1 MNSLQS
7 RHIQNH
13 SDADGFEK
21 HWGYPDR
28 VVPCKN
34 DAGSCAYLDVVYH
47 SHDLG
52 MLYVGIF
59 WACVGAILLLWAC
72 LKHLG
77 RPIESY
83 TDTEADN
90 RGFVNKVQRTLMAI
104 RRRYLLPDALRA
116 VFGHT
121 TRFQVLVLAMLA
133 TYMLIFSFVGIV
145 YNTWVTPVK
154 KMPGVSNTRTS
165 LGPFADRV
173 GVLAYALT
181 PLSILLGARESL
193 LSVVTGI
200 PYQSFNFLH
209 RWTGY
214 IIFIQSALHTIG
226 WCVIQFRLYQ
236 PQPSVGNEFVKQLYI
251 IWGIV
256 AMILLTILVCL
267 STPWGIRLTGYEF
280 FRKAHYVLAMVYI
293 GACIGHWD
301 KLQCFLIPALILW
314 GLDRGARFARTA
326 MLHNHPLDGSKL
338 GFAPARASMTLF
350 EDFEHGDLVR
360 LDLENEQ
367 DAWLPGQHFFLC
379 FPECSIWQ
387 SHPFTPLNSALVREG
402 LVRHSYI
409 MRAKRGE
416 TAKLAKLASAKLANS
431 LVDGSTKSSLAPTTS
446 VILTGPYGPDLMDGI
461 NGDTNVVCVAGGT
474 GISYVLPILLTL
486 AGRRSVPDR
495 RLELIWT
502 MRHSS
507 DVNWV
512 RQEMDTLARAQK
524 RANLTIRL
532 FATRDLKTIADKRD
546 LKDHAFAEVGS
557 ASSSSAPE
565 ISECASPAR
574 SPTVRRLGEE
584 DGNTEEKHA
593 DLHMLVSDFVESTV
607 RGRSVVFA
615 SGPGG
620 MLTDLR
626 KTVAELNNPSKVW
639 GRQERFDVDL
649 VCDDRLEW

>member
-1 MNSLQS
+1 MNTLQI

-34 DAGSCAYLDVVYH
+34 DAGSCTYLDVVYH

-59 WACVGAILLLWAC
+59 WACVAAILLLWAC

-77 RPIESY
+77 RPTESY
-83 TDTEADN
+83 TDTQSHGGGLTKM
-90 RGFVNKVQRTLMAI
+90 RTTLMAF
-104 RRRYLLPDALRA
+104 RRRYLLPDALPA
-116 VFGHT
+116 VFGHI

-133 TYMLIFSFVGIV
+133 SYMLIFTFVGIV

-173 GVLAYALT
+173 GVFAYALT

-193 LSVVTGI
+193 LSVVTGV
-200 PYQSFNFLH
+200 PYQNFNFLH

-214 IIFIQSALHTIG
+214 IIFVQSVLHTIG

-236 PQPSVGNEFVKQLYI
+236 PQPSVGIEFVKQLYI

-256 AMILLTILVCL
+256 ATILLTILVCL

-280 FRKAHYVLAMVYI
+280 FRKAHYFLAMVYI
-293 GACIGHWD
+293 GACIGHWNR
-301 KLQCFLIPALILW
+301 LQCFLIPSLILW

-326 MLHNHPLDGSKL
+326 MLHHHPLDGSKL
-338 GFAPARASMTLF
+338 GFAPARATMTIF
-350 EDFEHGDLVR
+350 QDFEHGDVVR
-360 LDLENEQ
+360 LDFDNEQ

-379 FPECSIWQ
+379 FPECSLWQ
-387 SHPFTPLNSALVREG
+387 SHPFTPLNSAIVRHG
-402 LVRHSYI
+402 MVRHSYI

-416 TAKLAKLASAKLANS
+416 TAKLATLASAKLANS
-431 LVDGSTKSSLAPTTS
+431 MVNGNTKSSLAPTTS
-446 VILTGPYGPDLMDGI
+446 VILTGPYGPDIMDGI

-486 AGRRSVPDR
+486 AGRRSVPDG
-495 RLELIWT
+495 RLELIWS
-502 MRHSS
+502 MRHSN

-512 RQEMDTLARAQK
+512 RQEMDALTRVQK
-524 RANLTIRL
+524 SANLTIRL
-532 FATRDLKTIADKRD
+532 YATRDFKTIADTPH
-546 LKDHAFAEVGS
+546 LKDHGFTEAGS
-557 ASSSSAPE
+557 ASSSTAPE
-565 ISECASPAR
+565 IIECASSPK
-574 SPTVRRLGEE
+574 SPTVRCLGEE
-584 DGNTEEKHA
+584 DGTKEENHA
-593 DLHMLVSDFVESTV
+593 DLHMLVSDFVESTA
-607 RGRSVVFA
+607 RGPTVVFA
-615 SGPGG
+615 SGPGS

-626 KTVAELNNPSKVW
+626 RTVAELNSPGKVW
-639 GRQERFDVDL
+639 RRQSRFDVDL